1 MRRLVIIGFLAL
13 GSSALSGQAFE
24 EYGFQQLLS
33 LKGLEWGVNSYTAG
47 IDHLAFAE
55 NGDVVVWDKVAAR
68 VRRISPSG
76 QISDGTPLANE
87 FALRA
92 KYTLHRAGEWLAI
105 DQFVGSYLIV
115 RLATGEAT
123 ELRFVDYGLSS
134 YSTHFDAVLVP
145 PVLVYQPR
153 DDTEYHTFQITQT
166 EQGLEYIYRDPEQTR
181 EYIDS
186 TYSGRDEFWFDGE
199 YLMYGERLVTANPR
213 TFDRYFKNR
222 PGYDDAG
229 GITTTS
235 DTSFLG
241 MDNDGNYYW
250 VNPLFLAVYT
260 PTGRLLHAMRFN
272 MVPEMGRPQIDPQ
285 GNIYILS
292 YGGITPGQLDLLWI
306 ERDW

>member
-1 MRRLVIIGFLAL
+1 MIAADGRTSESIPIDVDSRNLAYYTAELRDERFVVYDSEGLVIVLDTDEKRTVEFSVLRRSGPQVFGQERRLSYMGD
-13 GSSALSGQAFE
+13 
-24 EYGFQQLLS
+24 LL
-33 LKGLEWGVNSYTAG
+33 V
-47 IDHLAFAE
+47 DQ
-55 NGDVVVWDKVAAR
+55 
-68 VRRISPSG
+68 PS
-76 QISDGTPLANE
+76 
-87 FALRA
+87 
-92 KYTLHRAGEWLAI
+92 
-105 DQFVGSYLIV
+105 
-115 RLATGEAT
+115 
-123 ELRFVDYGLSS
+123 
-134 YSTHFDAVLVP
+134 DAP
-145 PVLVYQPR
+145 
-153 DDTEYHTFQITQT
+153 EYHTFQITQT

-186 TYSGRDEFWFDGE
+186 TYRGRGEFWFDGE
-199 YLMYGERLVTANPR
+199 YLMYGERLVTANAR

-292 YGGITPGQLDLLWI
+292 YGGVTPGQLDLLWI